1 MADVVV
7 SKEELTNLVKG
18 KLMSVGVPKEG
29 AETVAD
35 VLVHANLRN
44 VNSHGV
50 LRTEHYTKRISEGG
64 ININPNITIKNTG
77 PSSAIVDGDDGLGHI
92 VAKKAMEHAIE
103 LAKKNGIG
111 MISVINSSHCGA
123 LSYFVNQAANENMI
137 GLAMTHTDSFV
148 VPFGGKKPFF
158 GTNPIAFGFPAK
170 KNKPVILDMATSN
183 AAMGKILHA
192 KETGK
197 SIPDNWGVDEN
208 GIPTTDPNNVNALL
222 PFGGPK
228 GYGLGMVVDVFSG
241 LLTGAAFGP
250 HISLMYGD
258 LHKKRKL
265 GHFIGAIN
273 PEFFTDI
280 EEFLVNM
287 DRMIDEIHQ
296 VEPANGFDKVLVPGE
311 PETLKEE
318 IRLKEGIP
326 VTESIY
332 NYLVSSSQSVAKE

>member
-7 SKEELTNLVKG
+7 SKEELTNLVKN
-18 KLMSVGVPKEG
+18 KLMGVGVPEEG

-50 LRTEHYTKRISEGG
+50 LRTEHYTKRIREGG
-64 ININPNITIKNTG
+64 ININPNITINNTG

-92 VAKKAMEHAIE
+92 VAKKAMDHAVE

-137 GLAMTHTDSFV
+137 GIAMTHTDSFV

-158 GTNPIAFGFPAK
+158 GTNPIAFGFPAM

-197 SIPDNWGVDEN
+197 SIPNNWGVDEN
-208 GIPTTDPNNVNALL
+208 GIPTTDPNNVTALL

-258 LHKKRKL
+258 LDKKRKL

-273 PEFFTDI
+273 PEFFTDT

-326 VTESIY
+326 ITESIY